1 MWKYPISVGF
11 CIFIWKIKTF
21 LHLFKLPVWARQTYL
36 RFSTG
41 NKKESLSISLAA
53 INIIKGKAEKFSALL
68 AKARKNVLWL
78 NGRVHSYEQAQGVF
92 LPSVINTEKAF
103 LVFHPRRRRT
113 TRLPPLF
120 KRKGN
125 KRSRVKK
132 EHKEKKL
139 APNRNKL
146 PFEKRRL
153 PILPAVNRKYFRRK
167 RA

>member
-1 MWKYPISVGF
+1 MRLWIEPQARLWKYPISVGF

-36 RFSTG
+36 RFSNE

-92 LPSVINTEKAF
+92 LPSVINTEKVF

-113 TRLPPLF
+113 TRLPRFSRKKKPCTLRCMPL
-120 KRKGN
+120 KQQKN
-125 KRSRVKK
+125 VSQ
-132 EHKEKKL
+132 
-139 APNRNKL
+139 AND
-146 PFEKRRL
+146 
-153 PILPAVNRKYFRRK
+153 I
-167 RA
+167 